1 MDCFWSIIVNTL
13 HIGGGGGGGGGGD
26 GDGDDNGTFYCHHF
40 ILIVK

>member
-13 HIGGGGGGGGGGD
+13 HIGGGGGGGGGD